1 MANYDISLSASGN
14 LPDFLIWSGIGGTTS
29 SAAAGLVAGDTVR
42 FRKVGTYSG
51 SVSVSGFASGLW
63 TSTSNLTLT
72 TSYQTKTVKT
82 GGTAFFEDMIT
93 GTAGN
98 KTQNRWF
105 EIAGVSPDLAIDDI
119 DDVSR
124 PTGST
129 DHSITIGSGT
139 STTTYEVRTGS
150 ASGTIVGTRDG
161 NGAITVSNIPSAG
174 SYRDYYVTGKVTT
187 ANGGENVQE
196 LILSYTVVHESGTTS
211 GDGGTSDYGL
221 QVFNAAGQ
229 TVLDV
234 TDRVIVFSDYVTG
247 TLTTSETTKN
257 VTLSRLG
264 TAVIDML
271 PITDPIVN
279 EVAQRHKI
287 LHTTISGTTL
297 TIQRTSTNSGG
308 GSAQTADYKFLVVY
322 DPEA

>member
-1 MANYDISLSASGN
+1 MANYDISLNANGN
-14 LPDFLIWSGIGGTTS
+14 LPDVLFWAGSGGSTS
-29 SAAAGLVAGDTVR
+29 SAAFALAAGDTVR
-42 FRKVGTYSG
+42 FKRGGFGYSG
-51 SVSVSGFASGLW
+51 SVVISGFASGLW
-63 TSTSNLTLT
+63 TNVGSLTLT

-174 SYRDYYVTGKVTT
+174 SYRD
-187 ANGGENVQE
+187 
-196 LILSYTVVHESGTTS
+196 
-211 GDGGTSDYGL
+211 
-221 QVFNAAGQ
+221 
-229 TVLDV
+229 
-234 TDRVIVFSDYVTG
+234 
-247 TLTTSETTKN
+247 
-257 VTLSRLG
+257 
-264 TAVIDML
+264 
-271 PITDPIVN
+271 
-279 EVAQRHKI
+279 
-287 LHTTISGTTL
+287 
-297 TIQRTSTNSGG
+297 
-308 GSAQTADYKFLVVY
+308 
-322 DPEA
+322 